1 MLPHISSLSQP
12 KSKMHCSKCGRK
24 LQGRVAELTHETT
37 KSCSF
42 CTPRSKML
50 LSAPAHQD
58 QVGNVAASS
67 KSILVIKCSKCL
79 ESFNTFKQKYE
90 HQIERVCT
98 CDEHF
103 QCLNEF
109 TRHVRM
115 RACKPR
121 GIGKP
126 PAVECRS
133 CHQGVESSS
142 ELLVHLDECNHLM
155 SGSSCLNYV
164 NKEPSVHTKRKQPR
178 ARGRSLKCKTCGKK
192 SPCGCLLEGIEET
205 CEDEELGL
213 DETYTQQSTGKCTLV

>member
-1 MLPHISSLSQP
+1 
-12 KSKMHCSKCGRK
+12 MHCFKCGRK

-50 LSAPAHQD
+50 LSPPVQE

-67 KSILVIKCSKCL
+67 KSILVIKCFRCL
-79 ESFNTFKQKYE
+79 EPFSTFKQKYE

-109 TRHVRM
+109 TRHVRI

-121 GIGKP
+121 GISKP

-164 NKEPSVHTKRKQPR
+164 NQQPSVHTKRKQPR
-178 ARGRSLKCKTCGKK
+178 AQGGPLKCKTCGKK
-192 SPCGCLLEGIEET
+192 SPCGCLLERIEET
-205 CEDEELGL
+205 CEDFDELEL
-213 DETYTQQSTGKCTLV
+213 DVAPTLKSTGKKCTLC